1 MRELYPMDFCKTQYE
16 KTGRWLPSC
25 PPMPTPYMA
34 PTTSTTP
41 ATTTTTPATTSTTP
55 VTESLNLTATDPTDP
70 PTLLDLVT
78 NVTVTVANYYVDAE
92 TEKIVPPASNPRTT
106 WDYIFRISF
115 FGLVVPGVSLILLSL
130 LSLAIWMGLKC
141 ITPDRNERAKNV
153 FYRGGCIA
161 QGLGVGLIKM
171 FICMRDACCFIF
183 CCCKARP
190 ALDGRRGD
198 YSPMTAIS
206 SSNDELATVSSEV
219 LPRWHQ
225 D

>member
-1 MRELYPMDFCKTQYE
+1 MNFCNTHYE
-16 KTGRWLPSC
+16 NTGKWLPNC
-25 PPMPTPYMA
+25 PPMPTPFMA
-34 PTTSTTP
+34 ATTSTQP
-41 ATTTTTPATTSTTP
+41 IPTTTTTTTTTSATP
-55 VTESLNLTATDPTDP
+55 VTESLNLTTTTDS

-78 NVTVTVANYYVDAE
+78 NVTVTVANLYLDDQ

-115 FGLVVPGVSLILLSL
+115 FGLVVPGVSLILLSI

-141 ITPDRNERAKNV
+141 INPDRNERAKDV

-161 QGLGVGLIKM
+161 QGLGLGLIRM
-171 FICMRDACCFIF
+171 FICMRDACCLCW

-198 YSPMTAIS
+198 YSPMTAIQS
-206 SSNDELATVSSEV
+206 SSDDLATVSSEV